1 MRDDPQAFINTEE
14 SVIDQRLSELSRQI
28 SLLESAVE
36 RATAR
41 LDSCLTPLY
50 PKAPT
55 ASEGETPKQE
65 ASSLANRLDHFAG
78 VIEAQHYKLNELV
91 NRLEL

>member
-1 MRDDPQAFINTEE
+1 MRDESLAFVDPEE
-14 SVIDQRLSELSRQI
+14 SVIDRRLAELSQQI
-28 SLLESAVE
+28 SLLESTVE
-36 RATAR
+36 RVTAR

-55 ASEGETPKQE
+55 ASEGEMPKQA